1 MFLSTKVHKIADYLS
16 LILLLGLSVITIIYL
31 LDTGGLIGKI
41 LTFVLVFIVI
51 KISYFWFLQKLK
63 VWLKPNAKKAKE
75 QIKTRAKIEPTQTLD
90 LQQYLINDL
99 KLQAKNLFRVAM
111 QNQKLNRAE
120 IISIKD
126 YLKNNIDDPTLKNKK
141 YQNDA
146 HHIYSLLK
154 SEYINEKTL
163 KYTIDYIFTSIKRRI
178 S

>member
-16 LILLLGLSVITIIYL
+16 LILLLGLSIITIIYL
-31 LDTGGLIGKI
+31 QDLGIVGKL
-41 LTFVLVFIVI
+41 LTLVLMSGAIR
-51 KISYFWFLQKLK
+51 ISYFWFLQKLK

-75 QIKTRAKIEPTQTLD
+75 QIKTRAKIEPIQTLD

-126 YLKNNIDDPTLKNKK
+126 YLKNNINDPTLINKK
-141 YQNDA
+141 YINEA
-146 HHIYSLLK
+146 HFIYSYLK
-154 SEYINEKTL
+154 SEYINEETL
-163 KYTIDYIFTSIKRRI
+163 NCVIKNIFIFANRKAA
-178 S
+178 

>member
-1 MFLSTKVHKIADYLS
+1 MWSKKVHKICDLIS
-16 LILLLGLSVITIIYL
+16 LVLVISFIVISIVYL
-31 LDTGGLIGKI
+31 LDLGLMGKL
-41 LTFVLVFIVI
+41 LTLVIAS
-51 KISYFWFLQKLK
+51 ISIRIYYFYFMQKLK
-63 VWLKPNAKKAKE
+63 VQLKPKKVKE
-75 QIKTRAKIEPTQTLD
+75 QHITKVKVSESNLD
-90 LQQYLINDL
+90 LQQQFLIDL
-99 KLQAKNLFRVAM
+99 KCQASQLFKVAI
-111 QNQKLNRAE
+111 QSKKLNRAE

-126 YLKNNIDDPTLKNKK
+126 YLKNNIDNPTLKNKK